1 MKNWSVKTWD
11 LSKRVISFRAYDFL
25 CSMPLVFNNAGKVL
39 RSRLALNIYFWLFTL
54 LLTYELNSN
63 ESAYPKSVY
72 FSYKG
77 ATTFLLFVL
86 TYVNNLLLVPKLL
99 ARKRRLLYVLSA
111 AILLLA
117 IAACFV
123 LLVKHMLVHF
133 PLAEVYHISIITMPV
148 GPEMSFPVIVE
159 ETIGYSMG
167 LLLWLAAFTMAWY
180 MQDHSRQEKLAREAA
195 HKQTEAE
202 LELLRHQL
210 NPHFLFNT
218 LNNIYGLSLQ
228 KSDKAPESILK
239 LSSIMRYMLY
249 DTDVPVVSFEK
260 EKEVMHAYIDMELL
274 RLQDTGNFHFTI
286 ESDKDYQLPPLLWLP
301 ILENTFK
308 HGTRIIS
315 EHYFIDFSFTIRNY
329 QLHITS
335 ANNSG
340 NNDTAAPG
348 GLGLSNLRK
357 RLDILYPGKYSLNTK
372 HQDNTYQTELTVY
385 LS

>member
-1 MKNWSVKTWD
+1 MVLPTNKWK
-11 LSKRVISFRAYDFL
+11 SFF
-25 CSMPLVFNNAGKVL
+25 S
-39 RSRLALNIYFWLFTL
+39 SRLALNIYFWLFVL

-72 FSYKG
+72 LSYKG

-111 AILLLA
+111 AALLLT

-148 GPEMSFPVIVE
+148 GPEMSFPVIAE
-159 ETIGYSMG
+159 ETVGYSMG

-180 MQDHSRQEKLAREAA
+180 MQDYSRQEKLVREAA
-195 HKQTEAE
+195 HKQTRAE

-228 KSDKAPESILK
+228 QSEKAPESILK

-249 DTDVPVVSFEK
+249 DTAVPQVLFEK
-260 EKEVMHAYIDMELL
+260 EKEIMQAYIDMELL
-274 RLQDTGNFHFTI
+274 RLQDTGNFKFTI
-286 ESDKDYQLPPLLWLP
+286 DADGNYHLPPLLWLP
-301 ILENTFK
+301 ILENAFK
-308 HGTRIIS
+308 HGTRFIA
-315 EHYFIDFSFTIRNY
+315 EQYHIDFSCTIHNHKLY
-329 QLHITS
+329 ITS
-335 ANNSG
+335 ANNYMPA
-340 NNDTAAPG
+340 NNEQG
-348 GLGLSNLRK
+348 GVGLTNLRK
-357 RLDILYPGKYSLNTK
+357 RLDILYPGKYLLNTRQ
-372 HQDNTYQTELTVY
+372 HDNVYKTELTVY
-385 LS
+385 L